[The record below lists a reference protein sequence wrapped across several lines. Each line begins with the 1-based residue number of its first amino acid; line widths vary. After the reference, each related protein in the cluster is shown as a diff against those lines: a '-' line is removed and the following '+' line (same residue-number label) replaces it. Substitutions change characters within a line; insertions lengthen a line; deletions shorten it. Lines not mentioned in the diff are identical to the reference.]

1 MADFYIPRYYTVDD
15 VFGRFVSSLTP
26 KIEAERRR
34 LDLGPTVVPS
44 QSYPESPDANPA
56 LATPPKSPV
65 STPDGDD
72 PSILLQMSKPS
83 SIGPYRFFIGLLVL
97 FALIL
102 GLLLYDVAVCVTF
115 PVWLFQLSPPELE
128 IYFISQRIAYDLS
141 SKLAEWVWSPLQF
154 LFLVYV
160 RIRRL

>member
-34 LDLGPTVVPS
+34 LDLGPTVVPQS

-56 LATPPKSPV
+56 SATPPKSPV

-115 PVWLFQLSPPELE
+115 PVWLFQLS
-128 IYFISQRIAYDLS
+128 QLS
-141 SKLAEWVWSPLQF
+141 LIRFTSSTNGSLMTS
-154 LFLVYV
+154 V
-160 RIRRL
+160 RN